1 MAPPKKP
8 TMRDIAK
15 EDRVSPAEAL
25 GELLV
30 TAKESMLSAARDI
43 PGELTELDG
52 VPVPARKDIETADAA
67 TAWAQEQILK
77 ATPRAVQEVIY
88 QLKRGGTAKERA
100 AMALQILDRAGVKEK
115 DGPKTIA
122 PVFILSPEAVKDL
135 PWVKKAQEL
144 GKVVQNQISN
154 ASAKEIIDAE
164 IVKNDDSSNS

>member
-1 MAPPKKP
+1 
-8 TMRDIAK
+8 
-15 EDRVSPAEAL
+15 
-25 GELLV
+25 
-30 TAKESMLSAARDI
+30 
-43 PGELTELDG
+43 
-52 VPVPARKDIETADAA
+52 
-67 TAWAQEQILK
+67 
-77 ATPRAVQEVIY
+77 
-88 QLKRGGTAKERA
+88 
-100 AMALQILDRAGVKEK
+100 MALQILDRAGVKEK